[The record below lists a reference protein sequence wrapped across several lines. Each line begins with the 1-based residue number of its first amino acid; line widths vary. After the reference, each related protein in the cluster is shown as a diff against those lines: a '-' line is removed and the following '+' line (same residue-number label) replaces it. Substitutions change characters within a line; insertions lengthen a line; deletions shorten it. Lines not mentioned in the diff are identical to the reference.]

1 MCSAKELR
9 LRVRLCTTLTLALPP
24 KREWAALATN
34 EPHSNPAM
42 QVDTI
47 SRHVCTHWI
56 DQQHFVRIDY
66 SSSVCGSVDGKTS
79 ALDGGLCYKQACGAG
94 VF

>member
-1 MCSAKELR
+1 
-9 LRVRLCTTLTLALPP
+9 
-24 KREWAALATN
+24 
-34 EPHSNPAM
+34 M